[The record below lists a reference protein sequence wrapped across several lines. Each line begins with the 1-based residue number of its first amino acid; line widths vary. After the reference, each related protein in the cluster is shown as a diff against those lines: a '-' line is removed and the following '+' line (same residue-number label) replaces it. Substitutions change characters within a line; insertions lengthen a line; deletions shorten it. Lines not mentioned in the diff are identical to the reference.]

1 MFKRF
6 VVGMA
11 LAATLGGC
19 SCGLAGCSNSDAARR
34 QMMHE
39 AEDNYGVMR
48 TVTAYS
54 STGEQ
59 IGQWHGKI
67 DVSYADGSGSEVSS
81 SSPMSRVDV
90 VVFDGDEPVDRII
103 ISGAIVVVDND

>member
-1 MFKRF
+1 MQRM
-6 VVGMA
+6 VIAALMA
-11 LAATLGGC
+11 ASLFICGC
-19 SCGLAGCSNSDAARR
+19 TNSDIAREQLR
-34 QMMHE
+34 QE
-39 AEDNYGVMR
+39 SENNYGVMR

-67 DVSYADGSGSEVSS
+67 DVQYTDTSSESS
-81 SSPMSRVDV
+81 HMPRVDI

-103 ISGAIVVVDND
+103 ISGATVVVDND

>member
-1 MFKRF
+1 MKRLIIA
-6 VVGMA
+6 A
-11 LAATLGGC
+11 LLVASLSGC
-19 SCGLAGCSNSDAARR
+19 TNSDEVRYQLKR
-34 QMMHE
+34 E
-39 AEDNYGVMR
+39 SEDNYGVMR

-67 DVSYADGSGSEVSS
+67 DVQYEYDESSGGTANG
-81 SSPMSRVDV
+81 RVDV
-90 VVFDGDEPVDRII
+90 VVFDGATPIDRII